1 MTRYHAGVI
10 RRLLLA
16 ALLALGLFAALG
28 AAPPAPAD
36 FQLNGDAERGK
47 VVFARHCALCHGAA
61 GDGKSKMAETL
72 KPKPVDFTDKALT
85 DKRSDWELY
94 LVVRDGGPAIGLAK
108 TMFAW
113 KGLLPDQDIRDSVAY
128 VRSLGH

>member
-1 MTRYHAGVI
+1 MTLRPLLTAG
-10 RRLLLA
+10 LLA
-16 ALLALGLFAALG
+16 MAALASLG

-47 VVFARHCALCHGAA
+47 VVFAKRCTICHGAA

-72 KPKPVDFTDKALT
+72 KPKPVDFTNKSLI

-108 TMFAW
+108 TMFGW
-113 KGLLPDQDIRDSVAY
+113 KGLLPDQEIRDSVAY
-128 VRSLGH
+128 VRALGR

>member
-1 MTRYHAGVI
+1 MILRSLLSAG
-10 RRLLLA
+10 LLA
-16 ALLALGLFAALG
+16 MAVFALLG

-47 VVFARHCALCHGAA
+47 VVFAKRCAICHGVA

-72 KPKPVDFTDKALT
+72 KPKPIDFTNKSLI

-94 LVVRDGGPAIGLAK
+94 LVVRDGGPAIGLEQ
-108 TMFAW
+108 TMFGW
-113 KGLLPDQDIRDSVAY
+113 KKLLPDQEIRDSVAY
-128 VRSLGH
+128 VRSLGR